1 MKTRQLVITRIIK
14 NAAFAKT
21 INGNEEN
28 IFVPFH
34 TRGVIGETSGGNPKL
49 LKSRNTPKYFLKKGD
64 KIVSTI
70 VDGNENCRKAG
81 IWIPL
86 SVWTVWKGQESQIK
100 KPTKSKQE
108 ETSKEDSD
116 KKVSTPSF
124 LEQVDLPFLDKIKD
138 RNTLIRVRPPS
149 GHGQIYY
156 GPLDNLFNSKAHVL
170 SRANNLENV
179 FEAFVGNKWVKIW
192 PPLVTKKPKPLQQKV
207 FGRNRKKVRL

>member
-21 INGNEEN
+21 IHGNEEN

-64 KIVSTI
+64 KIVSII

-86 SVWTVWKGQESQIK
+86 SVWTVWKG
-100 KPTKSKQE
+100 
-108 ETSKEDSD
+108 EDSD

-124 LEQVDLPFLDKIKD
+124 LEQIDLPFLDKIKD

-156 GPLDNLFNSKAHVL
+156 GPLDMFNSKAHVL